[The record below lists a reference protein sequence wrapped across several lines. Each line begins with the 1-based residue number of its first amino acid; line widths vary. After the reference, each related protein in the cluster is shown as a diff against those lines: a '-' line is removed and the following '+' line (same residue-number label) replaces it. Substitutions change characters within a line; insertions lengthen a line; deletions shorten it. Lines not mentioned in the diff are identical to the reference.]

1 MSENNSSEMLQ
12 KKRGRGRNPKS
23 KEYLTTP
30 KIIKN
35 KFKLGSKG
43 KLKTPHINIIKP
55 KPIKKDFS
63 YNTQNINQY
72 NTFEKIFQDE
82 ESDLKREDSVQENS
96 LGKLTKD
103 FINYIKTEGR
113 KSININDLVN
123 KLGVKKRRIYDITN
137 VLQGI
142 EYLQKSGK
150 NEIIWTKTISNKSK
164 AKKKPSLIKKKNNN
178 NKQKLNKEELEKE
191 KKELDDDIEKFKA
204 EFNSI
209 AKKGEFEEYGYIT
222 LDDIKNLSIIKKVDL
237 VVIKATKGTVMNV
250 IDKKDIKQA
259 YDSAKRL
266 MENNEMKSN
275 YSLLN
280 ILNKSNQ
287 LILTCPE
294 DVGLNIYEINN
305 GDIKE
310 IKTNKSSS
318 ESNDNEKNI
327 FDNKYT
333 KNNFENQDNNINN
346 NKKPI
351 LNSNAFFSFNK
362 QNFSSNNSNFTFNP
376 SNFDKKF
383 VSNIS
388 NDKGNL
394 ETVQHNFNVNNKQPN
409 IGIACASP
417 HQKLWNY
424 PYQNIYPGIN
434 NINNNGNNL
443 KDDKLSLGKNFSFSN
458 NAK

>member
-150 NEIIWTKTISNKSK
+150 NEIIWTKTITNKSK
-164 AKKKPSLIKKKNNN
+164 AKKKPSLIKKNNN

-222 LDDIKNLSIIKKVDL
+222 LDDIKKLSINKKVDL

-275 YSLLN
+275 NSLLN

-287 LILTCPE
+287 LILSCPE
-294 DVGLNIYEINN
+294 NVGLNIYEINN

-310 IKTNKSSS
+310 IQTNKNGN
-318 ESNDNEKNI
+318 ENSNNDQNI
-327 FDNKYT
+327 FNNK
-333 KNNFENQDNNINN
+333 IMNN
-346 NKKPI
+346 NLNNLENSSKIQIKNKNPI
-351 LNSNAFFSFNK
+351 SSFNK
-362 QNFSSNNSNFTFNP
+362 QNININNNSSFN
-376 SNFDKKF
+376 SNIFDKKYA
-383 VSNIS
+383 SNIS
-388 NDKGNL
+388 NEKGNL

-409 IGIACASP
+409 IGISCATP
-417 HQKLWNY
+417 NQKFGNY
-424 PYQNIYPGIN
+424 KYTNTYQ
-434 NINNNGNNL
+434 NINNNVNNNN
-443 KDDKLSLGKNFSFSN
+443 KEESFSITKNFSFSN
-458 NAK
+458 MGK

>member
-1 MSENNSSEMLQ
+1 
-12 KKRGRGRNPKS
+12 
-23 KEYLTTP
+23 
-30 KIIKN
+30 
-35 KFKLGSKG
+35 
-43 KLKTPHINIIKP
+43 
-55 KPIKKDFS
+55 
-63 YNTQNINQY
+63 
-72 NTFEKIFQDE
+72 
-82 ESDLKREDSVQENS
+82 
-96 LGKLTKD
+96 
-103 FINYIKTEGR
+103 
-113 KSININDLVN
+113 
-123 KLGVKKRRIYDITN
+123 
-137 VLQGI
+137 
-142 EYLQKSGK
+142 
-150 NEIIWTKTISNKSK
+150 
-164 AKKKPSLIKKKNNN
+164 
-178 NKQKLNKEELEKE
+178 
-191 KKELDDDIEKFKA
+191 
-204 EFNSI
+204 
-209 AKKGEFEEYGYIT
+209 
-222 LDDIKNLSIIKKVDL
+222 
-237 VVIKATKGTVMNV
+237 
-250 IDKKDIKQA
+250 
-259 YDSAKRL
+259 
-266 MENNEMKSN
+266 MKSN
-275 YSLLN
+275 DSLLN

-318 ESNDNEKNI
+318 ESIDNEKNI

-362 QNFSSNNSNFTFNP
+362 QNISSNNSNFTFNP

>member
-150 NEIIWTKTISNKSK
+150 NEIIWTKTITNKSK
-164 AKKKPSLIKKKNNN
+164 AKKKPSLIKKNNN

-222 LDDIKNLSIIKKVDL
+222 LDDIKKLSINKKVDL

-275 YSLLN
+275 NSLLN

-318 ESNDNEKNI
+318 ESIDNEKNI

-362 QNFSSNNSNFTFNP
+362 QNISSNNSNFTFNP

-424 PYQNIYPGIN
+424 TYQNIYPGIN

>member
-164 AKKKPSLIKKKNNN
+164 AKKKPSLIKKNNN

-222 LDDIKNLSIIKKVDL
+222 LDDIKNLSINKKVDL

-266 MENNEMKSN
+266 MENNEIKSN
-275 YSLLN
+275 DSLLN

-318 ESNDNEKNI
+318 ESIDNEKNI

-362 QNFSSNNSNFTFNP
+362 QNISSNNSNFTFNP

>member
-150 NEIIWTKTISNKSK
+150 NEIIWTKTITNKSK
-164 AKKKPSLIKKKNNN
+164 AKKKPSLIKKNNN

-222 LDDIKNLSIIKKVDL
+222 LDDIKKLSINKKVDL

-275 YSLLN
+275 NSLLN

-318 ESNDNEKNI
+318 ESIDNEKNI

-362 QNFSSNNSNFTFNP
+362 QNISSNNSNFTFNP

-424 PYQNIYPGIN
+424 SYQNIYPGIN

>member
-164 AKKKPSLIKKKNNN
+164 AKKKPSLIKKNNN

-222 LDDIKNLSIIKKVDL
+222 LDDIKKLSINKKVDL

-275 YSLLN
+275 DSLLN

-318 ESNDNEKNI
+318 ESIDNEKNI

>member
-150 NEIIWTKTISNKSK
+150 NEIIWTKTITNKSK
-164 AKKKPSLIKKKNNN
+164 AKKKPSLIKKNNN

-222 LDDIKNLSIIKKVDL
+222 LDDIKKLSINKKVDL

-266 MENNEMKSN
+266 MENNEIKSN
-275 YSLLN
+275 DSLLN

-318 ESNDNEKNI
+318 ESIDNEKNI

-346 NKKPI
+346 NKNPI

-362 QNFSSNNSNFTFNP
+362 QNISSNNSNFTFNP

>member
-1 MSENNSSEMLQ
+1 MNR
-12 KKRGRGRNPKS
+12 KR
-23 KEYLTTP
+23 
-30 KIIKN
+30 
-35 KFKLGSKG
+35 
-43 KLKTPHINIIKP
+43 
-55 KPIKKDFS
+55 IKKDSS

-72 NTFEKIFQDE
+72 NTFEKIFPDE

-137 VLQGI
+137 VLQEI

-164 AKKKPSLIKKKNNN
+164 AKKKPSLIKKNNN

-222 LDDIKNLSIIKKVDL
+222 LDDIKKLSINKKVDL

-266 MENNEMKSN
+266 MENNEIKSN
-275 YSLLN
+275 DSLLN

-310 IKTNKSSS
+310 IKTNKSIS

-362 QNFSSNNSNFTFNP
+362 QNISSNNSNFTFNR

>member
-164 AKKKPSLIKKKNNN
+164 AKKKPSLI
-178 NKQKLNKEELEKE
+178 QSR
-191 KKELDDDIEKFKA
+191 I
-204 EFNSI
+204 
-209 AKKGEFEEYGYIT
+209 
-222 LDDIKNLSIIKKVDL
+222 
-237 VVIKATKGTVMNV
+237 
-250 IDKKDIKQA
+250 
-259 YDSAKRL
+259 
-266 MENNEMKSN
+266 
-275 YSLLN
+275 
-280 ILNKSNQ
+280 
-287 LILTCPE
+287 
-294 DVGLNIYEINN
+294 
-305 GDIKE
+305 
-310 IKTNKSSS
+310 
-318 ESNDNEKNI
+318 
-327 FDNKYT
+327 
-333 KNNFENQDNNINN
+333 
-346 NKKPI
+346 
-351 LNSNAFFSFNK
+351 
-362 QNFSSNNSNFTFNP
+362 
-376 SNFDKKF
+376 
-383 VSNIS
+383 
-388 NDKGNL
+388 
-394 ETVQHNFNVNNKQPN
+394 
-409 IGIACASP
+409 
-417 HQKLWNY
+417 
-424 PYQNIYPGIN
+424 
-434 NINNNGNNL
+434 
-443 KDDKLSLGKNFSFSN
+443 
-458 NAK
+458 

>member
-164 AKKKPSLIKKKNNN
+164 SKKKSLIPKKNN

-209 AKKGEFEEYGYIT
+209 AKKVEFEEYGYIT
-222 LDDIKNLSIIKKVDL
+222 LDDIKKLSINEKVDL
-237 VVIKATKGTVMNV
+237 VVIKATKGTIMNV
-250 IDKKDIKQA
+250 IDKNDIKQA
-259 YDSAKRL
+259 HDLAKKL

-275 YSLLN
+275 DSLLN

-294 DVGLNIYEINN
+294 DVGLNIYKINN
-305 GDIKE
+305 GDIRE
-310 IKTNKSSS
+310 IKTDKNSY
-318 ESNDNEKNI
+318 ESNNNEQNI
-327 FDNKYT
+327 FENKFV
-333 KNNFENQDNNINN
+333 KNNLNNLENNT
-346 NKKPI
+346 NKNTKS
-351 LNSNAFFSFNK
+351 NSTAISSFNK
-362 QNFSSNNSNFTFNP
+362 QNISSSNNNFTFNP
-376 SNFDKKF
+376 NNFDKKF

-394 ETVQHNFNVNNKQPN
+394 ETVQYNFNVNNKQHN

-417 HQKLWNY
+417 YQKIRNY
-424 PYQNIYPGIN
+424 SYQNIYPTIN
-434 NINNNGNNL
+434 NVNNNL
-443 KDDKLSLGKNFSFSN
+443 KDDKLSLGKNYSFSN
-458 NAK
+458 IGK

>member
-72 NTFEKIFQDE
+72 NTFEKIFPDE

-164 AKKKPSLIKKKNNN
+164 AKKKPSLIKKNNN

-222 LDDIKNLSIIKKVDL
+222 LDDIKKLSINKKVDL

-275 YSLLN
+275 NSLLN

-362 QNFSSNNSNFTFNP
+362 QNISSNNSNFTFNP

>member
-164 AKKKPSLIKKKNNN
+164 AKKKPSLIKKNNN

-222 LDDIKNLSIIKKVDL
+222 LDDIKNLSINKKVDL

-275 YSLLN
+275 NSLLN

-362 QNFSSNNSNFTFNP
+362 QNISSNNSNFTFNP

-424 PYQNIYPGIN
+424 HYQNIYPGIN

>member
-72 NTFEKIFQDE
+72 NTFEKIFPDE

-164 AKKKPSLIKKKNNN
+164 AKKKPSLIKKNNN

-222 LDDIKNLSIIKKVDL
+222 LDDININKKVDL

-275 YSLLN
+275 NSLLN

-362 QNFSSNNSNFTFNP
+362 QNISSNNSNFTFNP

>member
-150 NEIIWTKTISNKSK
+150 NEIIWTKTITNKSK
-164 AKKKPSLIKKKNNN
+164 AKKKPSLIKKNNN

-222 LDDIKNLSIIKKVDL
+222 LDDIKNLSINKKVDL

-275 YSLLN
+275 NSLLN

-310 IKTNKSSS
+310 IKTNKSIS

-362 QNFSSNNSNFTFNP
+362 QNISSNNTNFTFNP

-434 NINNNGNNL
+434 NINNNANNL

>member
-164 AKKKPSLIKKKNNN
+164 AKKKPSLIKKNNN

-222 LDDIKNLSIIKKVDL
+222 LDDIKNLSINKKVDL

-275 YSLLN
+275 NSLLN

-362 QNFSSNNSNFTFNP
+362 QNISSNNSNFTFNP

-424 PYQNIYPGIN
+424 TYQNIYPGIN

>member
-164 AKKKPSLIKKKNNN
+164 AKKKPSLIKKNNN

-222 LDDIKNLSIIKKVDL
+222 LDDIKKLSINKKVDL

-275 YSLLN
+275 NSLLN

-362 QNFSSNNSNFTFNP
+362 QNISSNNSNFTFNP

>member
-164 AKKKPSLIKKKNNN
+164 AKKKPSLIKKNNN

-222 LDDIKNLSIIKKVDL
+222 LDDIKNLSINKKVDL

-275 YSLLN
+275 NSLLN

-346 NKKPI
+346 NKNPI

-362 QNFSSNNSNFTFNP
+362 QNISSNNSNFTFNP

-424 PYQNIYPGIN
+424 PYQNIYQGIN
-434 NINNNGNNL
+434 NINSNL
-443 KDDKLSLGKNFSFSN
+443 KDDKLSLGKNFSISN
-458 NAK
+458 NSK

>member
-150 NEIIWTKTISNKSK
+150 NEIIWTKTITNKSK
-164 AKKKPSLIKKKNNN
+164 AKKKPSLIKKNNN

-222 LDDIKNLSIIKKVDL
+222 LDDIKNLSINKKVDL

-275 YSLLN
+275 NSLLN

-310 IKTNKSSS
+310 IKTNKSIS

-362 QNFSSNNSNFTFNP
+362 QNISSNNSNFTFNP

-424 PYQNIYPGIN
+424 TYQNIYPGIN

>member
-150 NEIIWTKTISNKSK
+150 NEIIWTKTITNKSK
-164 AKKKPSLIKKKNNN
+164 AKKKPSLIKKNNN

-222 LDDIKNLSIIKKVDL
+222 LDDIKNLSINKKVDL

-275 YSLLN
+275 NSLLN

-362 QNFSSNNSNFTFNP
+362 QNISSNNSNFTFNP

>member
-222 LDDIKNLSIIKKVDL
+222 LDDIKNLSINKKVDL

-275 YSLLN
+275 NSLLN

-346 NKKPI
+346 KKPI

-362 QNFSSNNSNFTFNP
+362 QNISSNNSNFTFNP

-409 IGIACASP
+409 IRIACASP

-424 PYQNIYPGIN
+424 TYQNIYPGIN
-434 NINNNGNNL
+434 NI
-443 KDDKLSLGKNFSFSN
+443 K
-458 NAK
+458 

>member
-1 MSENNSSEMLQ
+1 MSVNNSPEMLQ
-12 KKRGRGRNPKS
+12 KKRGRGRNQKS
-23 KEYLTTP
+23 KEYITTP
-30 KIIKN
+30 KIISN

-43 KLKTPHINIIKP
+43 KLKSPHINIIKP
-55 KPIKKDFS
+55 KPIKKDYS
-63 YNTQNINQY
+63 YNNQNLNQY
-72 NTFEKIFQDE
+72 NTSEKVFPDE

-164 AKKKPSLIKKKNNN
+164 SKKKSLIPKKNN

-209 AKKGEFEEYGYIT
+209 AKKVEFEEYGYIT
-222 LDDIKNLSIIKKVDL
+222 LDDIKKLSINEKVDL
-237 VVIKATKGTVMNV
+237 VVIKATKGTIMNV
-250 IDKKDIKQA
+250 IDKNDIKQA
-259 YDSAKRL
+259 HDLAKKL

-275 YSLLN
+275 DSLLN

-294 DVGLNIYEINN
+294 DVGLNIYKINN
-305 GDIKE
+305 GDIRE
-310 IKTNKSSS
+310 IKTDKNSY
-318 ESNDNEKNI
+318 ESNNNEQNI
-327 FDNKYT
+327 FENKFV
-333 KNNFENQDNNINN
+333 KNNLNNLENNT
-346 NKKPI
+346 NKNTKS
-351 LNSNAFFSFNK
+351 NSNAISSFNK
-362 QNFSSNNSNFTFNP
+362 QNISSNNNNFTFNP
-376 SNFDKKF
+376 NNFDKKF

-394 ETVQHNFNVNNKQPN
+394 ETVQHNFNVNNKQRN
-409 IGIACASP
+409 IGIACSSP
-417 HQKLWNY
+417 YQKIRNY
-424 PYQNIYPGIN
+424 SYQNIYPTIN
-434 NINNNGNNL
+434 NVNNNL
-443 KDDKLSLGKNFSFSN
+443 KDDKLSLGKNYSFSN
-458 NAK
+458 IGK

>member
-72 NTFEKIFQDE
+72 NTFEKIFPDE

-150 NEIIWTKTISNKSK
+150 NEIIWTKTITNKSK
-164 AKKKPSLIKKKNNN
+164 AKKKPSLIKKNNN

-191 KKELDDDIEKFKA
+191 KKELDVDIEKFKA

-222 LDDIKNLSIIKKVDL
+222 LDDIKNLSINKKVDL

-275 YSLLN
+275 NSLLN

-362 QNFSSNNSNFTFNP
+362 QNISSNNSNFTFNP

-424 PYQNIYPGIN
+424 PYQNIYPGKN
-434 NINNNGNNL
+434 NIKYFNQI
-443 KDDKLSLGKNFSFSN
+443 KCMI
-458 NAK
+458 

>member
-222 LDDIKNLSIIKKVDL
+222 LDDIKKLSINKKVDL

-275 YSLLN
+275 NSLLN

-362 QNFSSNNSNFTFNP
+362 QNISSNNSNFTFNP

>member
-150 NEIIWTKTISNKSK
+150 NEIIWTKTITNKSK
-164 AKKKPSLIKKKNNN
+164 AKKKPSLIKKNIN

-222 LDDIKNLSIIKKVDL
+222 LDDIKKLSINKKVDL

-275 YSLLN
+275 NSLLN

-362 QNFSSNNSNFTFNP
+362 QNISSNNSNFTFNP

-424 PYQNIYPGIN
+424 TYQNIYPGIN

>member
-150 NEIIWTKTISNKSK
+150 NEIIWTKTITNKSK
-164 AKKKPSLIKKKNNN
+164 AKKKPSLIKKNNN

-222 LDDIKNLSIIKKVDL
+222 LDDIKNLSINKKVDL

-275 YSLLN
+275 NSLLN

-318 ESNDNEKNI
+318 ESIDNGKNI

-362 QNFSSNNSNFTFNP
+362 QNISSNNSNFTFNP

>member
-150 NEIIWTKTISNKSK
+150 NEIIWTKTITNKSK
-164 AKKKPSLIKKKNNN
+164 AKKKPSLIKKNNN

-222 LDDIKNLSIIKKVDL
+222 LDDIKNLSINKKVDL

-275 YSLLN
+275 NSLLN

-310 IKTNKSSS
+310 IITNKSSS
-318 ESNDNEKNI
+318 KSIDNEKNI

-362 QNFSSNNSNFTFNP
+362 QNISSNNSNFTFNP

>member
-164 AKKKPSLIKKKNNN
+164 AKKKPSLIKKNNN

-222 LDDIKNLSIIKKVDL
+222 LDDIKKLSINKKVDL

-318 ESNDNEKNI
+318 ESIDNEKNI

-362 QNFSSNNSNFTFNP
+362 QNISSNNSNFTFNP

-434 NINNNGNNL
+434 NINNNANNL

>member
-164 AKKKPSLIKKKNNN
+164 AKKKPSLIKKNNN

-191 KKELDDDIEKFKA
+191 KKKLDDDIEKFKA

-222 LDDIKNLSIIKKVDL
+222 LDDIKKLSINKKVDL

-266 MENNEMKSN
+266 MENKEMKSN
-275 YSLLN
+275 NSLLN

-318 ESNDNEKNI
+318 ESIDNEKNI

-362 QNFSSNNSNFTFNP
+362 QNISSNNSNFTFNP

>member
-23 KEYLTTP
+23 KEYLATP

-164 AKKKPSLIKKKNNN
+164 AKKKPSLIKKNNN

-222 LDDIKNLSIIKKVDL
+222 LDDIKKLSINKKVDL

-275 YSLLN
+275 VSLLN

-318 ESNDNEKNI
+318 ESIDNEKNI

-346 NKKPI
+346 NKNPI

-362 QNFSSNNSNFTFNP
+362 QNISSNNTNFTFNP

-424 PYQNIYPGIN
+424 SYQNIYPGIN

>member
-72 NTFEKIFQDE
+72 NTFEKIFPDE

-164 AKKKPSLIKKKNNN
+164 AKKKPSLIKKNNN

-222 LDDIKNLSIIKKVDL
+222 LDDIKKLSINKKVDL

-275 YSLLN
+275 NSLLN

-310 IKTNKSSS
+310 IKTNKSIS

-362 QNFSSNNSNFTFNP
+362 QNISSNNSNFTFNP

-424 PYQNIYPGIN
+424 PYQNIYPGKN

>member
-1 MSENNSSEMLQ
+1 M
-12 KKRGRGRNPKS
+12 
-23 KEYLTTP
+23 
-30 KIIKN
+30 
-35 KFKLGSKG
+35 
-43 KLKTPHINIIKP
+43 
-55 KPIKKDFS
+55 
-63 YNTQNINQY
+63 
-72 NTFEKIFQDE
+72 
-82 ESDLKREDSVQENS
+82 
-96 LGKLTKD
+96 
-103 FINYIKTEGR
+103 
-113 KSININDLVN
+113 
-123 KLGVKKRRIYDITN
+123 
-137 VLQGI
+137 
-142 EYLQKSGK
+142 
-150 NEIIWTKTISNKSK
+150 
-164 AKKKPSLIKKKNNN
+164 
-178 NKQKLNKEELEKE
+178 EKE

-222 LDDIKNLSIIKKVDL
+222 LDDIKKLSINKKVDL
-237 VVIKATKGTVMNV
+237 VVLKATKGTVMNV

-266 MENNEMKSN
+266 MENNEIKSN
-275 YSLLN
+275 DSLLN

-333 KNNFENQDNNINN
+333 KNNFDNSDNNINN
-346 NKKPI
+346 INNKKKPI

-362 QNFSSNNSNFTFNP
+362 QNISSNNSNFTFNP